1 MKCYIKSRN
10 KKGVHDRCGG
20 KGTVRI
26 TTKGGEI
33 MLCKKMGKHLKKT
46 AAICTLILL
55 ILAGCVL
62 STSAAVQTHTYTF
75 SVSATGSTSFSF
87 NADFEGSRTDT
98 FGSYIT
104 VFNGKD
110 YTTGTAYV
118 TRYGKNYG
126 RQSYNF
132 SANSPSHP
140 TLRFGT
146 IPSGASV
153 HYYNN
158 TYGGFRSSVT
168 TSNVN

>member
-26 TTKGGEI
+26 RTKGGEI

-62 STSAAVQTHTYTF
+62 STSAAAEHYSWTVN
-75 SVSATGSTSFSF
+75 VSATGTDSASIQTQHDGTRS
-87 NADFEGSRTDT
+87 DT

-104 VFNGKD
+104 IYNNKEYTKGIAEVYRNGTLVSRK
-110 YTTGTAYV
+110 AYQL
-118 TRYGKNYG
+118 YGNL
-126 RQSYNF
+126 
-132 SANSPSHP
+132 PTHP
-140 TLRFGT
+140 TINFGYVNAG
-146 IPSGASV
+146 SSV

-158 TYGGFRSSVT
+158 TYGGFRSSVET
-168 TSNVN
+168 YQYY